1 MHELFKKI
9 SIINSLCVYF
19 TLSNNPKY
27 LFIYLF
33 IYHIL
38 PLLTSLNV
46 IIFIF
51 YFNVHRFLF

>member
-1 MHELFKKI
+1 MQELFKKYL
-9 SIINSLCVYF
+9 SLIPCVYF
-19 TLSNNPKY
+19 TLSNNPK
-27 LFIYLF
+27 YLF